1 MSQVDAYHD
10 EPGRVAALIVYGLYL
25 LSIPSA
31 AILVPVGLVVAYTSR
46 AGASPIMGTH
56 FAEQIALFWVAFW
69 WAVGLFVVSL
79 IGWALTIVLIGFPI
93 LWLAGAAGFIV
104 MVWFTVMSL
113 VGLLKLLQGQPAL

>member
-1 MSQVDAYHD
+1 MSQVDAYQD
-10 EPGRVAALIVYGLYL
+10 EPGRLAALIVYGLYL

-31 AILVPVGLVVAYTSR
+31 AILVPVGLVIAYTSR
-46 AGASPIMGTH
+46 AGASPLMRTH
-56 FAEQIALFWVAFW
+56 FEEQIALFWAAFW

-93 LWLAGAAGFIV
+93 LWLAGSAGFIV

-113 VGLLKLLQGQPAL
+113 IGLLKLLQGQPAL